1 MEVVCKESFRRG
13 VEDWG
18 NEMGW
23 NGGNAEAG
31 LKKNLWEG
39 YETISQCNIDEYINK
54 Q

>member
-1 MEVVCKESFRRG
+1 MEVVCKESFRRC

-31 LKKNLWEG
+31 LKNKRIFLWEG
-39 YETISQCNIDEYINK
+39 YDAEQ
-54 Q
+54 